1 MLYAYLET
9 PIGTISISEENGFIS
24 SVLFVNQ
31 KTQPQNQSN
40 LLTEAKNQLTAYFN
54 GELTI
59 FNLPLKQAGT
69 LFQQNVWQNLQN
81 VAYAKT
87 SSYSALA
94 NKMQNILAIRAIAAA
109 NGKNKI
115 MIIVPCHRVIGK
127 NGEMTGYAGEI
138 WRKLW
143 LLNHEIKIAG
153 LGQATLE
160 L

>member
-9 PIGTISISEENGFIS
+9 PIGTISITDENGFIS
-24 SVLFVNQ
+24 SVLFVSH
-31 KTQPQNQSN
+31 KTQPQNQSH
-40 LLTEAKNQLTAYFN
+40 LLTEAKTQLTAYFK
-54 GELTI
+54 GSLTT
-59 FNLPLKQAGT
+59 FNLPLKQSGT

-81 VAYAKT
+81 VAYAQT
-87 SSYSALA
+87 YSYSALA
-94 NKMQNILAIRAIAAA
+94 NKMQNKLAIRAIAKA

-115 MIIVPCHRVIGK
+115 MIIVPCHRIIGK

-138 WRKLW
+138 WRKQW

-153 LGQATLE
+153 LGQTSLE